1 MLEENLSIHFAQ
13 INLHNFLPQ
22 RFRNV
27 CYSVMLKLV
36 HIECIRPYFLLTR
49 SMKFLEFHENRAY
62 SNETK
67 LQTFYSIT
75 YFLMKITDIHFRLLF
90 IWVTVRR
97 RNQTKQRRHMVYIIF
112 GEWVETEKEKS

>member
-1 MLEENLSIHFAQ
+1 MCF
-13 INLHNFLPQ
+13 
-22 RFRNV
+22 RFE
-27 CYSVMLKLV
+27 YALKT
-36 HIECIRPYFLLTR
+36 I
-49 SMKFLEFHENRAY
+49 KFHEVHENRAY

-97 RNQTKQRRHMVYIIF
+97 RNQRKQRRHMVYIVLES
-112 GEWVETEKEKS
+112 GKKQRKKSHDINSF

>member
-1 MLEENLSIHFAQ
+1 MCV
-13 INLHNFLPQ
+13 
-22 RFRNV
+22 RFE
-27 CYSVMLKLV
+27 YALKT
-36 HIECIRPYFLLTR
+36 I
-49 SMKFLEFHENRAY
+49 KFHEVHENRAY

-97 RNQTKQRRHMVYIIF
+97 RNQRKQRGHMVYIVF
-112 GEWVETEKEKS
+112 GEWKETEKEKS